1 MKLPIYTDIKYRNIA
16 FARNILQHSIRYES
30 KIFYIKLLTFL
41 RISVVYIF
49 LYMLC
54 NNMFNFV

>member
-1 MKLPIYTDIKYRNIA
+1 MKFSIHSNIKYRNIA
-16 FARNILQHSIRYES
+16 FTCNILQHSVRYKS
-30 KIFYIKLLTFL
+30 KVFYIKLLAFL

-54 NNMFNFV
+54 NNTFDFV